1 MARNL
6 GLNRSSGKWV
16 ERARLLRTCVVT
28 RGPHLDSRP
37 AHPLIRIR
45 ALMAKWLRRL
55 RLSESGQG
63 LIEYCL
69 IVSVVA
75 AALTAV
81 LFSLRNSTGNVYSA
95 ASNSL
100 DQVVGCSYGSS
111 SSICA
116 SGTSGTSTSGGSG
129 GDASGSGIGN
139 GGGNGRGNHGN
150 GNGNGGGDGS
160 NGKGGGKGNQR

>member
-1 MARNL
+1 
-6 GLNRSSGKWV
+6 
-16 ERARLLRTCVVT
+16 
-28 RGPHLDSRP
+28 
-37 AHPLIRIR
+37 
-45 ALMAKWLRRL
+45 MAKWLRRL

-111 SSICA
+111 SSVCA

-129 GDASGSGIGN
+129 GGSGSGIGN